1 MGLAENE
8 RGEGGRTSERTEQSK
23 IRSRGER
30 RKARG
35 FNRFRRFAPRTSS
48 EVPNI
53 LWSMMGKGMREETAR
68 KRIRKREGEDLFFRT
83 SFCSDLSYHIARFVG
98 LIKSGRISYRDNQ
111 WFAKLYDAMERF

>member
-8 RGEGGRTSERTEQSK
+8 RGEGERTSKRTEQSK

-35 FNRFRRFAPRTSS
+35 FNRFRRFASRTSS

-53 LWSMMGKGMREETAR
+53 LWNMMGKGMREETAR
-68 KRIRKREGEDLFFRT
+68 KRIRRREGKDLFFRT
-83 SFCSDLSYHIARFVG
+83 FFAAIYHITSLDSSA
-98 LIKSGRISYRDNQ
+98 
-111 WFAKLYDAMERF
+111 